1 MNSFFVDP
9 DISIAKT
16 IDKRIYEDAE
26 TFELC
31 KEKLFVPSWQLIGS
45 SELVEGNENV
55 YPFTLLEDSLNE
67 PLVLVRD
74 KEGKLHCLSNVCT
87 HRGNLMA
94 AKKCKAQQLV
104 CKYHGRRFELN
115 GKFLSMPEFKEVK
128 NFPSESDHLKSLS
141 LYQWG
146 KILFTSLHPNIKAEE
161 IFGEIR
167 KRLDW
172 FPMDKLVLDEKRS
185 KDYTIHANW
194 ALYCENYLEGFHIPF
209 VHAGLNDVLDFG
221 EYTTELFRWSNLQIG
236 IASDGDIC
244 FDLPPSSPDHGKK
257 IAGYYFWAFPNL
269 MLNFYPWGLSV
280 NIMKPISVNECKV
293 SYLIYVCDESKLNSG
308 AGGDLHT
315 VEMEDE
321 EIVEN
326 VQKGVKSRFYS
337 NGRYSVTRETGTHH
351 FHLLLSEKLK

>member
-1 MNSFFVDP
+1 MSDFFVDP
-9 DISIAKT
+9 DISLAKT
-16 IDKRIYEDAE
+16 INKRVYNDEKL
-26 TFELC
+26 FELF
-31 KEKLFVPSWQLIGS
+31 KEKIFVPSWQLIGS
-45 SELVEGNENV
+45 SDLVNGKENV
-55 YPFTLLEDSLNE
+55 HPFTLLEHYLNE
-67 PLVLVRD
+67 PLLLVKD
-74 KEGKLHCLSNVCT
+74 KEEKLHCLSNVCT
-87 HRGNLMA
+87 HRGNLMVA
-94 AKKCKAQQLV
+94 ERCKGQQLV

-115 GKFLSMPEFKEVK
+115 GRFLSMPEFKEVK
-128 NFPSESDHLKSLS
+128 NFPCDDDHLKSLS

-146 KILFTSLHPNIKAEE
+146 KILFTSLHPEINAEE
-161 IFGEIR
+161 VFGEIR

-172 FPMDKLVLDEKRS
+172 FPMDKLVLNEKLS
-185 KDYTIHANW
+185 KDYTIKANW

-236 IASDGDIC
+236 IADDGDIC
-244 FDLPPSSPDHGKK
+244 FDLPATSPDHGKK

-280 NIMKPISVNECKV
+280 NIVKPINVNECKV
-293 SYLIYVCDESKLNSG
+293 SYLIYVCDESKLNKG

-326 VQKGVKSRFYS
+326 VQKGVRSRFYS
-337 NGRYSVTRETGTHH
+337 HGRYSVTRETGTHH
-351 FHLLLSEKLK
+351 FHRLLSEKLK